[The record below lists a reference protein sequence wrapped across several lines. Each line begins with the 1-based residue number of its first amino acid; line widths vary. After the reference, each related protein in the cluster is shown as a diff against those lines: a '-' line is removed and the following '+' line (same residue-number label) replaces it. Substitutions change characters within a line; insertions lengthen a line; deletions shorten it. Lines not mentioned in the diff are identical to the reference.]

1 MESSRLDTA
10 RLAGE
15 LQLAQRQVEQTLSL
29 LDAGNTVAF
38 VTRYRK
44 EATGNLDEEQIRAI
58 ERLAAQQRQV
68 NERAATIAR
77 LIDEQGRLTPE
88 LQTQI
93 READSLQA
101 LEDLYLPYRPKR
113 RTRAEAAREQGL
125 EPLADLVWNGRPESD
140 FQTAVRGAVDP
151 ELDLPDDEAVTAGV
165 VDILAERIS
174 EQAEIRDDVR
184 KTAWSTGV
192 LRSKVVDAEDHAAQ
206 PFRDY
211 FDYRESLQKA
221 PPHRVL
227 ALNRGESSGALRIR
241 VEWDDER
248 VMRGISQRLN
258 AAFRANGRVMERAAR
273 EALSRL
279 LRPAIQREIRK
290 QFTERA
296 ESHAIDVFARNL
308 RNLLLQPP
316 VTGRRVLAIDPGL
329 RTGCKVIV
337 LDELGKPLV
346 EDVVF
351 VTGSEERKRAAVA
364 RLIELLKEFDCRLIA
379 LGNGTGCREAEELLA
394 DVISEGVE
402 DARYVIVNEAG
413 ASVYSATA
421 VAREEFPELD
431 ATVRG
436 TISIGRRL
444 QDPLS
449 ELVKIEPQHLGVGMY
464 QHDVSEKRLSE
475 SLETVVESCVNF
487 VGVDLNRASSAL
499 LQYVSGFNRLIA
511 RRVVAWREEHG
522 PFAARAELLDVP
534 GIGRRTF
541 TQSAGFLKIAG
552 GDEPLDATWVH
563 PESYAAARALLR
575 RVDVSPEQVG
585 GKFEADVSDRLGGI
599 DLESLAGELGVGSAT
614 LEDMA
619 AALLRPQRDPRSEF
633 PGPVF
638 KRSVLSLDDLEVGM
652 ELTGTVQNVVDF
664 GAFVDIGL
672 KNGGLVHISRMSE
685 QFVKNPHDVVAI
697 GDLLTVWVEEIDRE
711 RGRVSLT
718 MVRPDGAEA
727 ASPGGAVPA
736 RARTRRQRGRGKS

>member
-1 MESSRLDTA
+1 
-10 RLAGE
+10 
-15 LQLAQRQVEQTLSL
+15 
-29 LDAGNTVAF
+29 
-38 VTRYRK
+38 
-44 EATGNLDEEQIRAI
+44 
-58 ERLAAQQRQV
+58 
-68 NERAATIAR
+68 
-77 LIDEQGRLTPE
+77 
-88 LQTQI
+88 
-93 READSLQA
+93 
-101 LEDLYLPYRPKR
+101 
-113 RTRAEAAREQGL
+113 
-125 EPLADLVWNGRPESD
+125 
-140 FQTAVRGAVDP
+140 
-151 ELDLPDDEAVTAGV
+151 
-165 VDILAERIS
+165 
-174 EQAEIRDDVR
+174 
-184 KTAWSTGV
+184 
-192 LRSKVVDAEDHAAQ
+192 
-206 PFRDY
+206 
-211 FDYRESLQKA
+211 
-221 PPHRVL
+221 
-227 ALNRGESSGALRIR
+227 
-241 VEWDDER
+241 
-248 VMRGISQRLN
+248 
-258 AAFRANGRVMERAAR
+258 
-273 EALSRL
+273 
-279 LRPAIQREIRK
+279 
-290 QFTERA
+290 
-296 ESHAIDVFARNL
+296 
-308 RNLLLQPP
+308 
-316 VTGRRVLAIDPGL
+316 
-329 RTGCKVIV
+329 
-337 LDELGKPLV
+337 
-346 EDVVF
+346 
-351 VTGSEERKRAAVA
+351 
-364 RLIELLKEFDCRLIA
+364 
-379 LGNGTGCREAEELLA
+379 
-394 DVISEGVE
+394 
-402 DARYVIVNEAG
+402 
-413 ASVYSATA
+413 
-421 VAREEFPELD
+421 
-431 ATVRG
+431 
-436 TISIGRRL
+436 
-444 QDPLS
+444 
-449 ELVKIEPQHLGVGMY
+449 
-464 QHDVSEKRLSE
+464 SE

-727 ASPGGAVPA
+727 ASPESAVGGAVPA